1 MIYLQTGASKKEGTI
16 TQNQDVLE
24 LHLED
29 LNQELRGHF
38 LLITIPFGSLLEPVR
53 WIGGNPRAIRSKV
66 PVGEDGSLTTP
77 LGTTNLQLND
87 PEDHNLLEAMF
98 IMLNI
103 RLAE

>member
-1 MIYLQTGASKKEGTI
+1 M
-16 TQNQDVLE
+16 LE

-29 LNQELRGHF
+29 LDQELRGQF

-77 LGTTNLQLND
+77 LGTTNLQLSN

-98 IMLNI
+98 IMLDI

>member
-1 MIYLQTGASKKEGTI
+1 MI

-29 LNQELRGHF
+29 LGQELRGRF
-38 LLITIPFGSLLEPVR
+38 LSITIPFGSLLEPVR

-66 PVGEDGSLTTP
+66 PVSEDGSLTTP
-77 LGTTNLQLND
+77 LGSTDLQLSN

-98 IMLNI
+98 IKLAI
-103 RLAE
+103 RPTD